1 MATLRALV
9 KSGCR
14 RCEDADAPSARR
26 GGSRACSCR
35 LSSDRASSESLPS
48 TFVTCAALVRRA
60 RCATLALARGNA
72 ASSATAPASTE
83 SSMSIVSTALLF
95 VVVVVV
101 VVVIAVVVEVIA
113 VDVEV
118 IVVVAV
124 VAVVVVVVAVAV
136 DGVVRDD
143 AATVRAKFGR
153 LNCDTVVTSSG
164 RLPALPL
171 NFDSGRLCTF
181 GANGASV
188 DTNKSDILK
197 I

>member
-101 VVVIAVVVEVIA
+101 VIAVVVEVIA

-197 I
+197 F